1 MYVCP
6 PFLGLS
12 FSIVGDLKDTPQEVD
27 QQCWV
32 IFWGNLPW
40 LICGFCTSVLSCL
53 NWLLVLTFLIPQH
66 KFSGVCVCILHTSHL
81 QYKLGLAVVWLFSR
95 KDPEEDH
102 LQEASHLA
110 ALQTVAA
117 EMSPVSVLKIFT
129 YNQNLELIV
138 DHNEQVSPGNGSIGL
153 PTSSSNYME
162 VPTTSNPNSGLVASN
177 SSSTYI
183 EMPTTTSSTSTS
195 SGLPTTTSNH
205 TNVTSLH
212 RCTNSHPRYFYG
224 QNNFFDPSASSFL
237 FFCGLIWKNAIPRK
251 VLLSIKY

>member
-81 QYKLGLAVVWLFSR
+81 QYKVGLAVVWLFSR

-138 DHNEQVSPGNGSIGL
+138 DHNEQVGPGSIGL

-162 VPTTSNPNSGLVASN
+162 VPATTSNPSSGLVASN

-212 RCTNSHPRYFYG
+212 RSTLQTTVIPRSKHGSHPR
-224 QNNFFDPSASSFL
+224 
-237 FFCGLIWKNAIPRK
+237 
-251 VLLSIKY
+251 